1 MMIVMKEG
9 ATQAE
14 VDAVIR
20 RVESVGAHAHI
31 SAGELVTVI
40 GAIGDREHVA
50 NLGLE
55 GAPGVDHLVPILKP
69 YKLAS
74 LQYRR
79 GDRTVLEIDGRRIG
93 GEHFATIAGPCTV
106 ESREVLLDAART
118 VRDAG
123 AQFLRGGAYKPR
135 TSPYSFQGL
144 GEAGLRLLAE
154 AKAETG
160 LPIVTELMDVRDL
173 EPVLEVADVVQLG
186 ARNMQN
192 YTLLTEVGRAG
203 KPVLLKRGLSATL
216 EELLMAAEYI
226 LKEGNE
232 QVMLCERGIR
242 TYEPSYRFT
251 LDLMAVPVLRELTH
265 LPIVID
271 PSHAAGKRSLVEP
284 LSLAAAAAGADG
296 IIVEIHPSPE
306 DAVCDGPQAL
316 YADDF
321 AAYLRKLEAA
331 AELAGKQFTTVCD
344 AAHAASRVL
353 PRRDRVRIAVLGVGL
368 IGGSIGLAAR
378 EYVED
383 AEVVGFGRDPERLRM
398 AVERGAIHRAAASMD
413 EAVEGAQLCFACA
426 PVGVLPE
433 LVRAALEASGPDTVV
448 TDVGSTKQDLVERTP
463 DPRFVGGHPIAGAET
478 AGVEHARADLFQ
490 GAVWYLTPH
499 EQSGGLLYERLH
511 RFVVDV
517 GARPVAV
524 DAETHDRLVAV
535 FSHLPHVLANV
546 LASQAAGRLLEH
558 GEALRQVGP
567 SFRDMTRVAGANTAM
582 WSDIYRSNR
591 AAIIEEISAFR
602 RELDEVENLL
612 RDGGVEGWNDRARD
626 DRRALLEAGSAEGPV
641 HELRI
646 TVPNR
651 PGIVAQVAL
660 ELGRAGVNIVDMAL
674 APASDMRT
682 GAMTLW
688 IAGDSQATRA
698 RELIEALGFPV
709 GSE

>member
-14 VDAVIR
+14 VDAVVK

-79 GDRTVLEIDGRRIG
+79 DERTVLEIDGRRIG

-106 ESREVLLDAART
+106 ESREVLLDTART

-192 YTLLTEVGRAG
+192 YTLLTEVGRSG

-296 IIVEIHPSPE
+296 IIVEIHPHPE
-306 DAVCDGPQAL
+306 EAVCDGPQAL

-331 AELAGKQFTTVCD
+331 AELAGKQFTTV
-344 AAHAASRVL
+344 
-353 PRRDRVRIAVLGVGL
+353 
-368 IGGSIGLAAR
+368 
-378 EYVED
+378 
-383 AEVVGFGRDPERLRM
+383 
-398 AVERGAIHRAAASMD
+398 
-413 EAVEGAQLCFACA
+413 Q
-426 PVGVLPE
+426 
-433 LVRAALEASGPDTVV
+433 
-448 TDVGSTKQDLVERTP
+448 
-463 DPRFVGGHPIAGAET
+463 
-478 AGVEHARADLFQ
+478 
-490 GAVWYLTPH
+490 
-499 EQSGGLLYERLH
+499 
-511 RFVVDV
+511 
-517 GARPVAV
+517 
-524 DAETHDRLVAV
+524 
-535 FSHLPHVLANV
+535 
-546 LASQAAGRLLEH
+546 
-558 GEALRQVGP
+558 
-567 SFRDMTRVAGANTAM
+567 
-582 WSDIYRSNR
+582 
-591 AAIIEEISAFR
+591 
-602 RELDEVENLL
+602 
-612 RDGGVEGWNDRARD
+612 
-626 DRRALLEAGSAEGPV
+626 
-641 HELRI
+641 
-646 TVPNR
+646 
-651 PGIVAQVAL
+651 
-660 ELGRAGVNIVDMAL
+660 
-674 APASDMRT
+674 
-682 GAMTLW
+682 
-688 IAGDSQATRA
+688 
-698 RELIEALGFPV
+698 
-709 GSE
+709 

>member
-14 VDAVIR
+14 IDAVVK

-79 GDRTVLEIDGRRIG
+79 EQRTVLEIDGRRIG

-123 AQFLRGGAYKPR
+123 GQFLRGGAYKPR

-216 EELLMAAEYI
+216 EELLMAAEYV

-296 IIVEIHPSPE
+296 IIVEIHPCPE
-306 DAVCDGPQAL
+306 EAVCDGPQAL
-316 YADDF
+316 HAEDF
-321 AAYLRKLEAA
+321 PAYLRKLEAA
-331 AELAGKQFTTVCD
+331 AELAGKQFSTV
-344 AAHAASRVL
+344 
-353 PRRDRVRIAVLGVGL
+353 
-368 IGGSIGLAAR
+368 
-378 EYVED
+378 
-383 AEVVGFGRDPERLRM
+383 
-398 AVERGAIHRAAASMD
+398 
-413 EAVEGAQLCFACA
+413 
-426 PVGVLPE
+426 
-433 LVRAALEASGPDTVV
+433 
-448 TDVGSTKQDLVERTP
+448 
-463 DPRFVGGHPIAGAET
+463 
-478 AGVEHARADLFQ
+478 
-490 GAVWYLTPH
+490 
-499 EQSGGLLYERLH
+499 
-511 RFVVDV
+511 
-517 GARPVAV
+517 
-524 DAETHDRLVAV
+524 
-535 FSHLPHVLANV
+535 
-546 LASQAAGRLLEH
+546 
-558 GEALRQVGP
+558 
-567 SFRDMTRVAGANTAM
+567 
-582 WSDIYRSNR
+582 
-591 AAIIEEISAFR
+591 
-602 RELDEVENLL
+602 
-612 RDGGVEGWNDRARD
+612 
-626 DRRALLEAGSAEGPV
+626 
-641 HELRI
+641 
-646 TVPNR
+646 
-651 PGIVAQVAL
+651 
-660 ELGRAGVNIVDMAL
+660 
-674 APASDMRT
+674 
-682 GAMTLW
+682 
-688 IAGDSQATRA
+688 
-698 RELIEALGFPV
+698 
-709 GSE
+709 

>member
-14 VDAVIR
+14 VDAVVR

-79 GDRTVLEIDGRRIG
+79 DERTVLEIDGRRIG
-93 GEHFATIAGPCTV
+93 GEHFATMAGPCTV

-160 LPIVTELMDVRDL
+160 LPVVTELMDVRDL
-173 EPVLEVADVVQLG
+173 EQVLEVADVIQLG

-216 EELLMAAEYI
+216 EELLMSAEYI

-306 DAVCDGPQAL
+306 EAVCDGPQAL

-331 AELAGKQFTTVCD
+331 AELAGKQFTTV
-344 AAHAASRVL
+344 
-353 PRRDRVRIAVLGVGL
+353 G
-368 IGGSIGLAAR
+368 
-378 EYVED
+378 
-383 AEVVGFGRDPERLRM
+383 
-398 AVERGAIHRAAASMD
+398 
-413 EAVEGAQLCFACA
+413 
-426 PVGVLPE
+426 
-433 LVRAALEASGPDTVV
+433 
-448 TDVGSTKQDLVERTP
+448 
-463 DPRFVGGHPIAGAET
+463 
-478 AGVEHARADLFQ
+478 
-490 GAVWYLTPH
+490 
-499 EQSGGLLYERLH
+499 
-511 RFVVDV
+511 
-517 GARPVAV
+517 
-524 DAETHDRLVAV
+524 
-535 FSHLPHVLANV
+535 
-546 LASQAAGRLLEH
+546 
-558 GEALRQVGP
+558 
-567 SFRDMTRVAGANTAM
+567 
-582 WSDIYRSNR
+582 
-591 AAIIEEISAFR
+591 
-602 RELDEVENLL
+602 
-612 RDGGVEGWNDRARD
+612 
-626 DRRALLEAGSAEGPV
+626 
-641 HELRI
+641 
-646 TVPNR
+646 
-651 PGIVAQVAL
+651 
-660 ELGRAGVNIVDMAL
+660 
-674 APASDMRT
+674 
-682 GAMTLW
+682 
-688 IAGDSQATRA
+688 
-698 RELIEALGFPV
+698 
-709 GSE
+709 